1 MTSITITEAVSIITF
16 ANIPYDSESSFICN
30 VFSAAAREN
39 VVIDMISKAPVS
51 ADSTSIGFT
60 FSDDDMPKMLKVSN
74 EVKPA
79 KPPMINSGN
88 VKFLIKSAEMVEG
101 VGFAEKV
108 FRALATAKANPILIT
123 TAIDEISVVVRESD
137 STDLETELRKI
148 FNV

>member
-1 MTSITITEAVSIITF
+1 MTTITVTEEVSIITF
-16 ANIPYDSESSFICN
+16 ANIPYDSESSFICS

-39 VVIDMISKAPVS
+39 VIIDMISKAPVS
-51 ADSTSIGFT
+51 AESTSIGFT
-60 FSDDDMPKMLKVSN
+60 FSDSDMPKILKVSN

-108 FRALATAKANPILIT
+108 FKALANAKANPILIT
-123 TAIDEISVVVRESD
+123 TALDEISVVVRESD
-137 STDLETELRKI
+137 STDFETELKKV
-148 FNV
+148 F

>member
-1 MTSITITEAVSIITF
+1 MTTITVTEEVSIITF
-16 ANIPYDSESSFICN
+16 ANIPYDSESSFICS

-51 ADSTSIGFT
+51 AESTSIGFT
-60 FSDDDMPKMLKVSN
+60 FSDSDMPKILKVSN

-108 FRALATAKANPILIT
+108 FKALAAAKANPILIT
-123 TAIDEISVVVRESD
+123 TALDEISVVVRESD
-137 STDLETELRKI
+137 STDFDTELRKV
-148 FNV
+148 F

>member
-1 MTSITITEAVSIITF
+1 MTSITMTEEVSIITF
-16 ANIPYDSESSFICN
+16 AEIPYDSESSFICS

-51 ADSTSIGFT
+51 AESTSIGFT
-60 FSDDDMPKMLKVSN
+60 FADKDMPKILKVSN

-108 FRALATAKANPILIT
+108 FNALASAKANPILIT
-123 TAIDEISVVVRESD
+123 TALDEISVVVRESD
-137 STDLETELRKI
+137 STDFETELRKV
-148 FNV
+148 F

>member
-1 MTSITITEAVSIITF
+1 MTTITVQEEVSIITF
-16 ANIPYDSESSFICN
+16 ADIPYDKESDFICR

-51 ADSTSIGFT
+51 AESTSIGFT
-60 FSDDDMPKMLKVSN
+60 FSDSDMPKILKVSN

-88 VKFLIKSAEMVEG
+88 VKFIIKSAEMVDG

-108 FRALATAKANPILIT
+108 FNSLAAAKANPILIT
-123 TAIDEISVVVRESD
+123 TALDEISVVVRESD
-137 STDLETELRKI
+137 STDFDAELKKV
-148 FNV
+148 F

>member
-1 MTSITITEAVSIITF
+1 MTTITMQEEVSIITF
-16 ANIPYDSESSFICN
+16 ANIPYDSESDFICS

-51 ADSTSIGFT
+51 AESTSIGFT
-60 FSDDDMPKMLKVSN
+60 FSDSDMPKILKVSN

-88 VKFLIKSAEMVEG
+88 VKFLIKSAEMVDG

-108 FRALATAKANPILIT
+108 FKALAAAKSNPILIT
-123 TAIDEISVVVRESD
+123 TAEDD
-137 STDLETELRKI
+137 STDFETELKRL
-148 FNV
+148 FD

>member
-1 MTSITITEAVSIITF
+1 MTNITMTEEVSIITF
-16 ANIPYDSESSFICN
+16 AEIPYDGESSFICS

-51 ADSTSIGFT
+51 AESTSIGFT
-60 FSDDDMPKMLKVSN
+60 FADKDMPKILKVSN

-108 FRALATAKANPILIT
+108 FKALAAANANPILIT

-137 STDLETELRKI
+137 STDFETELKKV
-148 FNV
+148 F

>member
-1 MTSITITEAVSIITF
+1 MTSITMTEEVSIITF
-16 ANIPYDSESSFICN
+16 AEIPYDSESSFICS

-39 VVIDMISKAPVS
+39 VVIDMISKVPVS
-51 ADSTSIGFT
+51 AESTSIGFT
-60 FSDDDMPKMLKVSN
+60 FADKDMPKILKVSN

-108 FRALATAKANPILIT
+108 FNALASAKANPILIT
-123 TAIDEISVVVRESD
+123 TALDEISVVVRESD
-137 STDLETELRKI
+137 STDFETELKKV
-148 FNV
+148 F

>member
-1 MTSITITEAVSIITF
+1 MTTITVTEEVSIITF
-16 ANIPYDSESSFICN
+16 ANIPYDSESSFICS

-51 ADSTSIGFT
+51 AESTSIGFT
-60 FSDDDMPKMLKVSN
+60 FSDSDMPKILKVSN

-108 FRALATAKANPILIT
+108 FKALAAAKANPILIT
-123 TAIDEISVVVRESD
+123 TALDEISVVVRESD
-137 STDLETELRKI
+137 SSDFDTELRKV
-148 FNV
+148 F

>member
-1 MTSITITEAVSIITF
+1 MTKITMTEEVSIITF
-16 ANIPYDSESSFICN
+16 AEIPYDSESSFICS

-51 ADSTSIGFT
+51 AESTSIGFT
-60 FSDDDMPKMLKVSN
+60 FADKDMPKILKVSN

-108 FRALATAKANPILIT
+108 FNALAAANANPILIT
-123 TAIDEISVVVRESD
+123 TALDEISVVVRESD
-137 STDLETELRKI
+137 STDFETELKKV
-148 FNV
+148 F

>member
-1 MTSITITEAVSIITF
+1 MTNITMTEEVSIITF
-16 ANIPYDSESSFICN
+16 AEIPYDSESTFICS

-51 ADSTSIGFT
+51 AESTSIGFT
-60 FSDDDMPKMLKVSN
+60 FADKDMPKILKVSN

-108 FRALATAKANPILIT
+108 FKALAAANANPILIT

-137 STDLETELRKI
+137 STDFETELKKV
-148 FNV
+148 F

>member
-74 EVKPA
+74 EIKPQKA
-79 KPPMINSGN
+79 PMINSGN

-101 VGFAEKV
+101 VGFAEKT
-108 FRALATAKANPILIT
+108 FKALAAANTNPILIT
-123 TAIDEISVVVRESD
+123 TALDEISVVVRESD
-137 STDLETELRKI
+137 STDFETELRKI
-148 FNV
+148 FG